1 MCICRHPFLDICL
14 LFYYIEIHLGFPL
27 NMPLDY
33 ILYIPEK
40 MDGQLRGTKF
50 FFLLAVKRRPWKQLI
65 DYSHVFI
72 SFFSGT
78 LGE

>member
-1 MCICRHPFLDICL
+1 
-14 LFYYIEIHLGFPL
+14 
-27 NMPLDY
+27 MPLDY

-40 MDGQLRGTKF
+40 MEEQLPGTKL
-50 FFLLAVKRRPWKQLI
+50 FFLLAVERRPWKQLI
-65 DYSHVFI
+65 DYFHVFI

>member
-1 MCICRHPFLDICL
+1 MV
-14 LFYYIEIHLGFPL
+14 E
-27 NMPLDY
+27 
-33 ILYIPEK
+33 
-40 MDGQLRGTKF
+40 QLWGTKF